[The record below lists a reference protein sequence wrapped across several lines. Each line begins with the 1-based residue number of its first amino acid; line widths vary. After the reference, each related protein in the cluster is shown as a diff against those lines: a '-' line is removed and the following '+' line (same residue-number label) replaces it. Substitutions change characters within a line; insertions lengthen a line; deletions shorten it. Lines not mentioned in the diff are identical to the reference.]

1 MANGGNSLSSPEDLC
16 PPPIFLGQ
24 KDYHKLHNIIHKQWI
39 YHNSVIHFKGKDG
52 WTLPEQHTIMS
63 KVAEYSMIGPDTIL
77 PHPHHRF
84 LFDFNFE
91 ALGSGSTSQ
100 HLLWLVEVDT
110 TLSASSLSQLG
121 SLTPQASTFFST
133 CTSRTFIPASQA
145 YSPVPNTGRDHNMK
159 GCGQH
164 T

>member
-63 KVAEYSMIGPDTIL
+63 KVVEYSMIIPDTIL
-77 PHPHHRF
+77 LCHWF
-84 LFDFNFE
+84 LLDTSFE
-91 ALGSGSTSQ
+91 ALGSNPTSQ
-100 HLLWLVEVDT
+100 RLLWLAEVDT
-110 TLSASSLSQLG
+110 AFSASSLSQLE
-121 SLTPQASTFFST
+121 SLTPQASAFFLNLHITHIHT
-133 CTSRTFIPASQA
+133 CISGRQSCPHHSQRPTYVVLRA
-145 YSPVPNTGRDHNMK
+145 PHI
-159 GCGQH
+159 
-164 T
+164 